1 MIVTIKSEITGKD
14 YIAHTDE
21 ELTKCLK
28 QMNEDDAL
36 YKKAHEQEDAEYE
49 GVTNL
54 YNAYTKALERYDNAK
69 KEVQKILEESNA
81 KMQEIISKAE
91 KEVSDAYDT
100 YVKAEKEF
108 RKKYGS
114 SSNKKGKRDREDDF
128 KSFVDF
134 LDNFCGF

>member
-1 MIVTIKSEITGKD
+1 MRGRIRMIVTIKSDITGKD

-54 YNAYTKALERYDNAK
+54 YNAYTKALERYDSAK

-81 KMQEIISKAE
+81 KMQEIISSNLSPWGEISNCAAS
-91 KEVSDAYDT
+91 VSSFT
-100 YVKAEKEF
+100 CLLK
-108 RKKYGS
+108 RKI
-114 SSNKKGKRDREDDF
+114 
-128 KSFVDF
+128 
-134 LDNFCGF
+134 